1 MNLRQRIAFPLMF
14 LSIPLLWV
22 LITVVFQPSE
32 FLFPSFPK
40 VFGVLVDEWDRLMYH
55 TGATLQI
62 ALLGY
67 LLANLVAIA
76 IAVTYLYLQKFED
89 FATPWTILIKNLP
102 LPVYAS
108 ILIVLMGDTLAPK
121 VLVVIFF
128 NFFPILANMS
138 KGLREV
144 DQVLLDRCYSL
155 NASQWTVF
163 RKVRMPAALPYFIA
177 AQEIALTGAITGAIV
192 SEWFFA
198 QEGLGYLIVQA
209 STEYRSDRLF
219 AVGLLASVIAIFAY
233 LGIRWLEA
241 YLFRWRR
248 PVA

>member
-1 MNLRQRIAFPLMF
+1 MNLKQRIAFPLMF
-14 LSIPLLWV
+14 ISIPLLWMF
-22 LITVVFQPSE
+22 ITAVFQPNE

-40 VFGVLVDEWDRLMYH
+40 VFGVLTEEWDKLVFH
-55 TGATLQI
+55 SLSTLKI
-62 ALLGY
+62 AMIGY
-67 LLANLVAIA
+67 ILANLIAIT
-76 IAVTYLYLQKFED
+76 IAVTYLYFKTFQD
-89 FATPWTILIKNLP
+89 FATPWTILVKNLP

-108 ILIVLMGDTLAPK
+108 ILIVLMGDTLTPK

-138 KGLREV
+138 KGLKEV
-144 DQVLLDRCYSL
+144 DQVLLDRCFSL
-155 NASQWTVF
+155 NATQWTVF
-163 RKVRMPAALPYFIA
+163 RKVRLPAALPYFIA

-233 LGIRWLEA
+233 LGIRGLES
-241 YLFRWRR
+241 YLFRWRE
-248 PVA
+248 PAK

>member
-22 LITVVFQPSE
+22 LITVTFQPSE
-32 FLFPSFPK
+32 FLFPSFPR
-40 VFGVLVDEWDRLMYH
+40 VFGVIVDDWDRLVFH
-55 TGATLQI
+55 TGATLRI
-62 ALLGY
+62 ALFGY
-67 LLANLVAIA
+67 ILANLVAIT
-76 IAVTYLYLQKFED
+76 IAVTYLYMKTFED

-144 DQVLLDRCYSL
+144 DQVLLDRCHSL

-219 AVGLLASVIAIFAY
+219 AVGLLASVIAIIAY
-233 LGIRWLEA
+233 LGIRGLEN

-248 PVA
+248 A

>member
-1 MNLRQRIAFPLMF
+1 MNKRQRIAFPLMF

-22 LITVVFQPSE
+22 LITFVFQPSE
-32 FLFPSFPK
+32 FLFPSFSK
-40 VFGVLVDEWDRLMYH
+40 VFGVLVDEWSRLSYH
-55 TGATLQI
+55 TGATLRI
-62 ALLGY
+62 AFLGY
-67 LLANLVAIA
+67 LLANLISIG
-76 IAVTYLYLQKFED
+76 IAVSYLYLKSFED
-89 FATPWTILIKNLP
+89 FSTPWTILVKNLP

-108 ILIVLMGDTLAPK
+108 ILIVMMGDTLAPK

-138 KGLREV
+138 KGLKEV
-144 DQVLLDRCYSL
+144 DQVLLDRCHSL
-155 NASQWTVF
+155 HASQWTVF

-219 AVGLLASVIAIFAY
+219 AVGLLASVIAIVAY
-233 LGIRWLEA
+233 LGIRWLES

-248 PVA
+248 PAV

>member
-1 MNLRQRIAFPLMF
+1 MNNRQRLAFPLMF
-14 LSIPLLWV
+14 LSIPLLWILV
-22 LITVVFQPSE
+22 TLIFQPSE

-40 VFGVLVDEWDRLMYH
+40 VFGVLVEEWGRLMYH
-55 TGATLQI
+55 TGATLKI

-67 LLANLVAIA
+67 VLANLVAIA
-76 IAVTYLYLQKFED
+76 IAVTYLYMKSFEE
-89 FATPWTILIKNLP
+89 FSTPWTILIKNLP

-108 ILIVLMGDTLAPK
+108 ILIVMMGDTLAPK

-144 DQVLLDRCYSL
+144 DQVLIDRCYSL

-233 LGIRWLEA
+233 LGIRFLES

-248 PVA
+248 KMV